1 VQIYDESG
9 PSYLN
14 PMPRSIFYRLADDPV
29 MWRINTESREEAQE
43 YGYFQ
48 LKFDKNDSRGPIIN
62 LEHDILFIENNA
74 STLASFRDAVSAYG
88 KLDQVKL
95 IAIHTHFVLS
105 SAMLS
110 DTGTFTS
117 EIMEEVHPLKDFTNL
132 ELIFIIFRTGPNVIK
147 EDVSWELKTITGN
160 LEDLIGDKL

>member
-1 VQIYDESG
+1 
-9 PSYLN
+9 
-14 PMPRSIFYRLADDPV
+14 M
-29 MWRINTESREEAQE
+29 
-43 YGYFQ
+43 
-48 LKFDKNDSRGPIIN
+48 
-62 LEHDILFIENNA
+62 LFIENTA

-117 EIMEEVHPLKDFTNL
+117 EIMEEVHPLKDLTNL
-132 ELIFIIFRTGPNVIK
+132 ELIFIIFRIGPNVIK

-160 LEDLIGDKL
+160 LEDLIGDKLRGFLARGEERLVPQIHFVEWQYEQDGIWRNV